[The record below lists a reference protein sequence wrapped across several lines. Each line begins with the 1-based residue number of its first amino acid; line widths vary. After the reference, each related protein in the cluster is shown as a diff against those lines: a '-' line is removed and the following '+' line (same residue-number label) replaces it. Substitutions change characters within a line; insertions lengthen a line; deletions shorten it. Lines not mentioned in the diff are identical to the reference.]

1 MQMMT
6 YMDIVLQNKDRLGL
20 TDIVKPGGLLYF
32 HVHEPRIKFDNWSK
46 IDEEKLN
53 KELIKSFKMS
63 GLVNSDEEVIDALDK
78 RLEPSFNSDI
88 APIGLTTKGA
98 ISKNTSRVANEDVIR
113 QFIQHNK
120 KNFIETATHIMDG
133 HTEVAPLKYK
143 NTLPCQFCSYQ
154 SVCHVDSMIDS
165 KRYRTVDESIKPIEL
180 IQNMIDEGGDQ

>member
-6 YMDIVLQNKDRLGL
+6 YMDIVLQNKDRLEL

-46 IDEEKLN
+46 IDEDKLN

-98 ISKNTSRVANEDVIR
+98 ISKNTSVANENVIR

-120 KNFIETATHIMDG
+120 NNFIDTATHIMDG

-143 NTLPCQFCSYQ
+143 ILYHVN
-154 SVCHVDSMIDS
+154 SVVISQYAMWI
-165 KRYRTVDESIKPIEL
+165 V
-180 IQNMIDEGGDQ
+180 

>member
-6 YMDIVLQNKDRLGL
+6 YMDIVLQNKDRLEL

-46 IDEEKLN
+46 IDEDKLN

-98 ISKNTSRVANEDVIR
+98 ISKNTSRSE
-113 QFIQHNK
+113 
-120 KNFIETATHIMDG
+120 
-133 HTEVAPLKYK
+133 
-143 NTLPCQFCSYQ
+143 
-154 SVCHVDSMIDS
+154 
-165 KRYRTVDESIKPIEL
+165 
-180 IQNMIDEGGDQ
+180 